1 MRQPGLM
8 LAAFA
13 AFAALVVAAC
23 AGPAAGVSAAPP
35 SLGGT
40 RWVGLGDEKADRA
53 SLPRLEFTREGRVV
67 GFTGCNLLNGSYTL
81 EGDRIDVM
89 AATTKRA
96 CLGPGGEAEAK
107 LLEVLGDRP
116 RVTLG
121 ARTLV
126 LTGSKGATFEL
137 RQVAPS
143 N

>member
-1 MRQPGLM
+1 MSRAALF
-8 LAAFA
+8 LAAL
-13 AFAALVVAAC
+13 AALGVAAC
-23 AGPAAGVSAAPP
+23 AVPVPGASAAPP

-40 RWVGLGDEKADRA
+40 RWVGPGDEKDRA
-53 SLPRLEFTREGRVV
+53 SLPRLEFTREGRVI

-81 EGDRIDVM
+81 EGDRLDVM

-96 CLGPGGEAEAK
+96 CVGPGGEAEAK

-121 ARTLV
+121 ARNLV
-126 LTGSKGATFEL
+126 LTGSKGASFEL
-137 RQVAPS
+137 RQAPPA

>member
-1 MRQPGLM
+1 M
-8 LAAFA
+8 LSAL
-13 AFAALVVAAC
+13 AALVLAAC
-23 AGPAAGVSAAPP
+23 AGPAAEVSAAPP

-40 RWVGLGDEKADRA
+40 RWVGQGDEKSDRA
-53 SLPRLEFTREGRVV
+53 SQPRLEFTREGRVI

-81 EGDRIDVM
+81 EGDRLDVM

-96 CLGPGGEAEAK
+96 CVGPGGDAESK

-121 ARTLV
+121 ARSLV
-126 LTGSKGATFEL
+126 ITGSKGASFEL
-137 RQVAPS
+137 RQATPA